1 MFLTQLLIGRQKIF
15 RRDPLLFFRQPLGMT
30 RLRLILLLLPLVL
43 FQAGCSGSATTPDAN
58 NVDANGQPVS
68 SVPWNKPESWET
80 TGQLGGMT
88 Q

>member
-1 MFLTQLLIGRQKIF
+1 MI
-15 RRDPLLFFRQPLGMT
+15 
-30 RLRLILLLLPLVL
+30 RLRSILLLVPLVL
-43 FQAGCSGSATTPDAN
+43 LQAGCSSSTTPGAD

-68 SVPWNKPESWET
+68 AVPWNKPESWET